1 MGLFIE
7 MWASIIN
14 DETHRLVTVESHITC
29 VELIVC
35 KDDNGLNTSSIP
47 VCASILQH
55 FFVIPPI
62 ER

>member
-7 MWASIIN
+7 MWAPIIN
-14 DETHRLVTVESHITC
+14 DEMHRLVTVESHITC

-35 KDDNGLNTSSIP
+35 KDGDGLNTSSIL
-47 VCASILQH
+47 VCASFLQH